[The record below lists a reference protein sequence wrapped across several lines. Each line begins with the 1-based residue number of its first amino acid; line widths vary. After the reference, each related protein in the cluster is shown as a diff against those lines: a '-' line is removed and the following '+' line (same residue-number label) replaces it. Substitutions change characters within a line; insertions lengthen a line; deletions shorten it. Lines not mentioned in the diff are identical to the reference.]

1 MLSFF
6 VTIVSHN
13 SQGISPDIIT
23 AFCLGE
29 EHAFDQLFRVYF
41 GPLTFYGLRYV
52 KDEKLA
58 EDIVQD
64 CFVELWQ
71 RRKKLTHIES
81 VNSYLYRCVFNHC
94 VSFLKKNN
102 RPIVMEEI
110 PAESEEVAVIKAE
123 ILGQILRVVDNLP
136 PRMQQ
141 VLRMYYLEQKSYL
154 EIGREI
160 GIDPE
165 TVRSHRYRA
174 IQLVRKTIIPS

>member
-1 MLSFF
+1 M
-6 VTIVSHN
+6 
-13 SQGISPDIIT
+13 SQGSPS
-23 AFCLGE
+23 
-29 EHAFDQLFRVYF
+29 AFDTLYLQYFQQLV
-41 GPLTFYGLRYV
+41 TYV
-52 KDEKLA
+52 TEITKDEAIA